1 LHAGLPQNP
10 RARQRSSCRKPL
22 TKRNQPHIRPGRGT
36 VRDPAR
42 LSEPGGRGRSYDP
55 AVRPSS
61 RPAAGA
67 PGGKASRLPG
77 SRVRHRNTGTRGQ
90 PPVASGPASSL
101 ESGEGC
107 PRGRSPRSSPGSG
120 KPATWRRGAG
130 SQGLG
135 RRRNGQWTL
144 SIKPI
149 RLGSSTFNASSTD
162 RKARCRTKAARRVW
176 EQGLGKPPQVTV
188 ASAPQPHVHVRCATH
203 AGATHITKA
212 RVGN

>member
-1 LHAGLPQNP
+1 VIQPGFLNRAGGVGPTTSRCGPHHGPPSEHPGVQRAAYRVHGFSIGTQEPAGSRRLVANRQALWS
-10 RARQRSSCRKPL
+10 RARAA
-22 TKRNQPHIRPGRGT
+22 RGDGAP
-36 VRDPAR
+36 VVV
-42 LSEPGGRGRSYDP
+42 RGRE
-55 AVRPSS
+55 S
-61 RPAAGA
+61 RP
-67 PGGKASRLPG
+67 
-77 SRVRHRNTGTRGQ
+77 H
-90 PPVASGPASSL
+90 
-101 ESGEGC
+101 GEG
-107 PRGRSPRSSPGSG
+107 GQV
-120 KPATWRRGAG
+120 

-135 RRRNGQWTL
+135 RRRNSQWTL